1 MVLLCQCSI
10 NSQQDQT
17 CPFLVKKES
26 LVPFWVTRPK
36 DKRKE
41 EEKKIFRENRVVEI
55 SAFRAEKKGFSNLQ
69 CVLQKVEVCSFYL
82 SFSVLTENLDAQ
94 NGHNN
99 QSVQA
104 SFVITQS
111 FTPFR

>member
-1 MVLLCQCSI
+1 M
-10 NSQQDQT
+10 
-17 CPFLVKKES
+17 
-26 LVPFWVTRPK
+26 
-36 DKRKE
+36 
-41 EEKKIFRENRVVEI
+41 VEI

>member
-1 MVLLCQCSI
+1 M
-10 NSQQDQT
+10 
-17 CPFLVKKES
+17 KKES

-41 EEKKIFRENRVVEI
+41 EEKNIFRENRVVEI

-69 CVLQKVEVCSFYL
+69 CVLQKVVCSFYL

-104 SFVITQS
+104 SFVIT
-111 FTPFR
+111 PFR

>member
-1 MVLLCQCSI
+1 M
-10 NSQQDQT
+10 
-17 CPFLVKKES
+17 KKES

-36 DKRKE
+36 KRKKE
-41 EEKKIFRENRVVEI
+41 EEKEKEIFRENRVVEI

-69 CVLQKVEVCSFYL
+69 CVLQKVVCSFYL

-111 FTPFR
+111 FTPFHWFSRGLFP